1 MSKKKSSYDFLYHR
15 NKADGKKYVYGVKN
29 TQVLNAKTDLSV
41 STNTQ
46 QKSVS
51 QSDKKFS
58 YTEIFLAIRQH
69 RHVCV
74 QRQLKR

>member
-1 MSKKKSSYDFLYHR
+1 MSKKKSSDDFLYHL
-15 NKADGKKYVYGVKN
+15 NKADSKKYVYGVKN
-29 TQVLNAKTDLSV
+29 TQVLNVKTDLSV

-46 QKSVS
+46 KKSVS
-51 QSDKKFS
+51 QSDKFS

-69 RHVCV
+69 RCMCV